1 MITPAWDPFSAGLA
15 TEEQA
20 PGAPAPQPVP
30 VFDPFAA
37 GAAAPID
44 PLDDFDVFK
53 AVEDEKEARGYD
65 PADPGI
71 SGHIWNG
78 VKSIVSGLGRAAKGA
93 YQAADKWEQGDR
105 SQAVALASQT
115 AGEVLA
121 NSKQLGEGAKRLTQS
136 AVTPIVAAL
145 EEPVTRSAIKDVSRR
160 ASWEY
165 LREARDTDRFTGDFN
180 QHLETLFPR
189 ALQGLGAVP
198 VERAAAQGLSMVLDP
213 ANFVPAAAAAKWTMQ
228 APLRGAVRA
237 AQSALKEASLD
248 VAKATAARE
257 TLSTLVQPGLAAADS
272 QALRSQIV
280 TANKALADAA
290 ARRQQALQALQTTAE
305 QQRAMVDQL
314 ATQAS
319 AQPLAQRA
327 AAGGARVAGRAAS
340 LAGAGLQKVAA
351 LPEAIAGRVAGGA
364 DDAARQGIAD
374 GVRNIAGGFGLVPA
388 AAGGGG
394 LLLRSAGAN
403 LETFGKLLAEAESQ
417 LPFFKK
423 LSRETTGL
431 SSWAASLVDQSG
443 LGQIIVPA
451 AKAVG
456 DATRGLPAA
465 AGFSYV
471 GSGGDPS
478 AAAQG
483 VGGGLVFGLA
493 GGAYGQWQR
502 YANGGLF
509 RQRQLADI
517 NRYRGTLPTDEAR
530 SHFDKMPGADRAAL
544 ATMQLA
550 HPDLKIKHEK
560 LGAGRPSFYYA
571 AEDGPVAVI
580 NLDTQDGVNAVV
592 AHEVG
597 HHVERHGLGPVVE
610 RVLFGDPLLEQPG
623 LFTQVDKAGKPVLS
637 LDGRY
642 ERNAI
647 WGRLK
652 EAYNGRLKA
661 TTERTG
667 EVLGMRDDA
676 ALAKEI
682 FAEHV
687 ADYLLGQDNA
697 LTKDLQANVWT
708 RALQGIGG
716 SGLVNGTPA
725 LRQMLG
731 KLGVPLEANGKR
743 VSGSE
748 LFPGG
753 LPASKYLRRLIRD
766 YHQKSASG
774 RAPAI
779 DDEKGGITYTS
790 AEVIQHPQIIETLF
804 DGSDD
809 LVRDRLGKALRNKDG
824 SPRFATPQEQKAQ
837 RAALAGEINAWLEQN
852 PPAKDAAGVDV
863 GRPAAARPEKLVDE
877 KTGKVKEEGWLTPAL
892 PEPLLAKLEASG
904 KFNPVQIAHLRAA
917 SKLISEAQGGS
928 ALFFYQPALKGGKY
942 KGLAGDWRTETPY
955 AIFVSKAGN
964 VLLRTMSREKLMAN
978 AQALVQSGKAPLWNS
993 LPELV
998 RDVDKYLANHAA
1010 GKPGAEGLSIDKR
1023 DQINALFGINSKTN
1037 AAANPLTESSPRAPV
1052 VIRSRRLDR
1061 MNRMTPVDE
1070 KMPVNYDRL
1079 NRNLRPEQLPA
1090 AWDQVKPGMNF
1101 DQVKKLIPKAPDAVP
1116 PFAVKGPPEVVAGR
1130 IKGWL
1135 EMNPTAVDAD
1145 GKKILLASPEKWG
1158 NSKDLLLNRAVH
1170 LVTEKQQGIGHGG
1183 PRDIFRA
1190 DRARLIPAIPK
1201 TLADYHA
1208 KLERRGVTHYFR
1220 RYADGT
1226 LHMVLVDPQQRMV
1239 NHEIVQGSLI
1249 TQYQPEST
1257 LRFEGADLVKVRQA
1271 GSELPPQ

>member
-1 MITPAWDPFSAGLA
+1 
-15 TEEQA
+15 
-20 PGAPAPQPVP
+20 
-30 VFDPFAA
+30 
-37 GAAAPID
+37 
-44 PLDDFDVFK
+44 
-53 AVEDEKEARGYD
+53 
-65 PADPGI
+65 
-71 SGHIWNG
+71 
-78 VKSIVSGLGRAAKGA
+78 
-93 YQAADKWEQGDR
+93 
-105 SQAVALASQT
+105 
-115 AGEVLA
+115 
-121 NSKQLGEGAKRLTQS
+121 
-136 AVTPIVAAL
+136 
-145 EEPVTRSAIKDVSRR
+145 
-160 ASWEY
+160 
-165 LREARDTDRFTGDFN
+165 
-180 QHLETLFPR
+180 
-189 ALQGLGAVP
+189 
-198 VERAAAQGLSMVLDP
+198 
-213 ANFVPAAAAAKWTMQ
+213 
-228 APLRGAVRA
+228 VRA

-257 TLSTLVQPGLAAADS
+257 TLSTLVKPGLAAADS

-280 TANKALADAA
+280 SANKALAEAA
-290 ARRQQALQALQTTAE
+290 ARRKQAIEALTSTTQ

-327 AAGGARVAGRAAS
+327 AAGGAQLAGRATAA
-340 LAGAGLQKVAA
+340 AGAGLQKVAA
-351 LPEAIAGRVAGGA
+351 FPDAVASRIAGGA
-364 DDAARQGIAD
+364 DDTARQGIAD

-403 LETFGKLLAEAESQ
+403 LETFGRLLAEAESQ

-423 LSRETTGL
+423 LSRETSGL
-431 SSWAASLVDQSG
+431 SSWSASLVDQSG

-451 AKAVG
+451 VKAVG

-471 GSGGDPS
+471 GSGGD
-478 AAAQG
+478 ANTAAQG
-483 VGGGLVFGLA
+483 IGGGLVFGLA

-502 YANGGLF
+502 YASGGLF
-509 RQRQLADI
+509 RQKQLADI

-530 SHFDKMPGADRAAL
+530 THFDKMPGADRAAL

-560 LGAGRPSFYYA
+560 LGTGRPSFYYA

-580 NLDTQDGVNAVV
+580 NLDTQDGVNAVL

-623 LFTQVDKAGKPVLS
+623 LFTQLDKGGKPVVA

-652 EAYNGRLKA
+652 DAYNGRLKA

-667 EVLGMRDDA
+667 EILGMRDDA
-676 ALAKEI
+676 ALAKEV

-708 RALQGIGG
+708 RALQGIGE
-716 SGLVNGTPA
+716 SGLVNSTPA

-731 KLGVPLEANGKR
+731 KLGVPLEAAGKR
-743 VSGSE
+743 VNGSE
-748 LFPGG
+748 LYPGG
-753 LPASKYLRRLIRD
+753 LPASRYLRRLIRD
-766 YHQKSASG
+766 YHQKSSSG
-774 RAPAI
+774 RAPGLQEDA
-779 DDEKGGITYTS
+779 GGVKYTS
-790 AEVIQHPQIIETLF
+790 AEVVQHPQIIETLF

-824 SPRFATPQEQKAQ
+824 SPRFATPKEQKAQ
-837 RAALAGEINAWLEQN
+837 RAELAGEINAWLEQN
-852 PPAKDAAGVDV
+852 PTD
-863 GRPAAARPEKLVDE
+863 RPAAARPEKLVDE
-877 KTGKVKEEGWLTPAL
+877 KSGKVKEEGWLTPAL
-892 PEPLLAKLEASG
+892 PDPLLAKLEASG
-904 KFNPVQIAHLRAA
+904 KFNPVQIAHLRQA
-917 SKLISEAQGGS
+917 SKLIGDGQGGS
-928 ALFFYQPALKGGKY
+928 ALFFYQPALQGGKY

-978 AQALVQSGKAPLWNS
+978 AQALVQSGKAALWNNN
-993 LPELV
+993 LGDLV
-998 RDVDKYLANHAA
+998 TDVDKYLANHAA
-1010 GKPGAEGLSIDKR
+1010 GKPGAEGLSIEKR

-1037 AAANPLTESSPRAPV
+1037 AAANPLTESTSRAPV

-1061 MNRMTPVDE
+1061 LNRMTPVDE

-1079 NRNLRPEQLPA
+1079 NRNLRPEQLPTS
-1090 AWDQVKPGMNF
+1090 WEQVKPGMNF
-1101 DQVKKLIPKAPDAVP
+1101 DQVKRLIPKAPDFVP
-1116 PFAVKGPPEVVAGR
+1116 GFAIKGPPDVVAGR

-1135 EMNPTAVDAD
+1135 EMNPVAVDAD
-1145 GKKILLASPEKWG
+1145 GRKILLAAPEKWG
-1158 NSKDLLLNRAVH
+1158 NSKDQLLNRAVH

-1183 PRDIFRA
+1183 ARDIYRA

-1208 KLERRGVTHYFR
+1208 KLERRGVQHYFR

-1239 NHEIVQGSLI
+1239 NHQVVQGSLI

-1257 LRFEGADLVKVRQA
+1257 LRFEGADLVNVRLA
-1271 GSELPPQ
+1271 GR